1 MATYVE
7 FVGSGDYT
15 GTNAG
20 IIRDWANRDVSVLS
34 NSVLSRC
41 LNYAADEAYKTLR
54 VPPLEFTGTYV
65 VNGTQ
70 EEITAAGS
78 SDIPDI
84 GPSAFQGGGNIL
96 SITAPTDM
104 IEVIYIRNSDIGDK
118 NVGIVYNE
126 KVDSRTFNDG
136 FTQTKDFHFYTR
148 VGNDFKLHGNFKRG
162 DEVEVH
168 YYRRLPGLNDKYSA
182 TFINW
187 VTGLGTLDIG
197 GTATTYA
204 NASSPNNTETYFNNR
219 VAANAS
225 YWVGNLASHWL
236 RDENERI
243 LLFGALKQVF
253 IYLNDNPE
261 IEKYQALFDGQIKAL
276 NTEETAR
283 KARGGNIA
291 ISFAGTNLI

>member
-7 FVGSGDYT
+7 FIGSGDYT

-34 NSVLSRC
+34 NSVVSRC

-54 VPPLEFTGTYV
+54 VPPLEFTRTYV

-70 EEITAAGS
+70 EEITSAGS
-78 SDIPDI
+78 SDLVDI
-84 GPSAFQGGGNIL
+84 SPSAFQGGGNIL
-96 SITAPTDM
+96 TITAPSDM
-104 IEVIYIRNSDIGDK
+104 IEVIYIRNSDTATK

-148 VGNDFKLHGNFKRG
+148 IGNDYKLHGKFKRG
-162 DEVEVH
+162 DEVDVH
-168 YYRRLPGLNDKYSA
+168 YYRRLPGLNATYSA
-182 TFINW
+182 TFNNW
-187 VTGLGTLDIG
+187 VAGVGTLDIG

-204 NASSPNNTETYFNNR
+204 NASSPNNTESSFNTR
-219 VAANAS
+219 VGSNAS
-225 YWVGNLASHWL
+225 YWVGDLAPHWL

-243 LLFGALKQVF
+243 LLFGALKQIF

-261 IEKYQALFDGQIKAL
+261 IEKYQALFGGQIEAANK
-276 NTEETAR
+276 EETAR
-283 KARGGNIA
+283 RARGGNIA

>member
-7 FVGSGDYT
+7 FIGSGDYT

-34 NSVLSRC
+34 NSVVSRC

-54 VPPLEFTGTYV
+54 VPPLEFTRTYV

-70 EEITAAGS
+70 EEITSAGS
-78 SDIPDI
+78 SDLVDI
-84 GPSAFQGGGNIL
+84 SPSAFQGGGNIL
-96 SITAPTDM
+96 TITAPSDM
-104 IEVIYIRNSDIGDK
+104 IEVIYIRNSDTATK

-148 VGNDFKLHGNFKRG
+148 IGNDYKLHGKFKRG
-162 DEVEVH
+162 DEVDVH
-168 YYRRLPGLNDKYSA
+168 YYRRLPGLNATYSA
-182 TFINW
+182 TFNNW
-187 VTGLGTLDIG
+187 VAGVGTLDIG

-204 NASSPNNTETYFNNR
+204 NASSPNNTESSFNTR
-219 VAANAS
+219 VGSNAS
-225 YWVGNLASHWL
+225 YWVGDLAPHWL

-243 LLFGALKQVF
+243 LLFGALKQIF

-261 IEKYQALFDGQIKAL
+261 IEKYQALFGGQIEAANK
-276 NTEETAR
+276 EETAR

-291 ISFAGTNLI
+291 ISFAGTNLL

>member
-34 NSVLSRC
+34 NSVVSRC

-54 VPPLEFTGTYV
+54 VPPLEFTATYV

-70 EEITAAGS
+70 EEITAAS
-78 SDIPDI
+78 SADIPDI
-84 GPSAFQGGGNIL
+84 GPSAFQGGGNVL
-96 SITAPTDM
+96 SIIAPTDM
-104 IEVIYIRNSDIGDK
+104 IEVIYIRNADIGNK

-148 VGNDFKLHGNFKRG
+148 IGNSFKLHGNFKRG
-162 DEVEVH
+162 DEVDVH
-168 YYRRLPGLNDKYSA
+168 YYRRLPGLDDKYSA

-187 VTGLGTLDIG
+187 VSGLGTLDIG
-197 GTATTYA
+197 GSATTYA

-219 VAANAS
+219 IAANSS
-225 YWVGNLASHWL
+225 YWVGNLSSNWL

-283 KARGGNIA
+283 KARGGNLA
-291 ISFAGTNLI
+291 ISFSGTNLI